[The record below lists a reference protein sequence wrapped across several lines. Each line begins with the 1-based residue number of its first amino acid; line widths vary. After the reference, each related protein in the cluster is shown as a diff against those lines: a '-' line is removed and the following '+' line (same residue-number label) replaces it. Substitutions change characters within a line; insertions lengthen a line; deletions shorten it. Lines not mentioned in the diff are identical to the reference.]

1 MTPRNTTR
9 LLGLIGL
16 ALFALGVRVVLEGV
30 FMSLIRADARQLPI
44 ADGVVHCCVTSPP
57 YFGLR
62 DYGTATWDGGD
73 PACPHAV
80 RRWDGPKQTQGAMS
94 AHAAKADRLDRREC
108 MCGARRIDQQI
119 GLEAT
124 PAAYI
129 DTLVAVFREVWR
141 VLADDGTCWVN
152 LGDSYAGSGPSGAS
166 YQSETTKRRAGLAV
180 DGAFRISKR
189 LGPRGLSYA
198 EKKPVAPVGWK
209 SKDLLMMPARLALAL
224 QADGWYLRSD
234 IIWAKPN
241 PMPESV
247 TDRPTKSH
255 EHLFLLTKA
264 ERYYYDATAI
274 AEPANLTGKGNARS
288 FRGGGAYIQNRSFD
302 NDATVARETHGN
314 IVPTLPTER
323 NKRDVWTVPTQAY
336 ADAHFATMP
345 EALVE
350 PCILAG
356 CPLGGLVL
364 DPFCGTFTVG
374 AVAARLSR
382 RAVGVDLSYQH
393 LAAERTAQR
402 GLMFAEAVS

>member
-1 MTPRNTTR
+1 MPLWHGGALEYPRIECGTGR
-9 LLGLIGL
+9 QGGL
-16 ALFALGVRVVLEGV
+16 V
-30 FMSLIRADARQLPI
+30 SLVRADARQLPI

-62 DYGTATWDGGD
+62 DYG
-73 PACPHAV
+73 
-80 RRWDGPKQTQGAMS
+80 
-94 AHAAKADRLDRREC
+94 AA
-108 MCGARRIDQQI
+108 GQI

-141 VLADDGTCWVN
+141 VLRDDGTCWVN
-152 LGDSYAGSGPSGAS
+152 LGDSFVSNGRYESDRSTYVGDLGKYAHRDPRVGA
-166 YQSETTKRRAGLAV
+166 RFFGL
-180 DGAFRISKR
+180 
-189 LGPRGLSYA
+189 
-198 EKKPVAPVGWK
+198 K
-209 SKDLLMMPARLALAL
+209 SKDLMGIPWRVALAL

-264 ERYYYDATAI
+264 ERYAYDAAAI
-274 AEPANLTGKGNARS
+274 AEAVSWDSTGGNFSRAYAEAQPNH
-288 FRGGGAYIQNRSFD
+288 GGMDLDRPVYS
-302 NDATVARETHGN
+302 T
-314 IVPTLPTER
+314 R
-323 NKRDVWTVPTQAY
+323 NKRDVWTITTQPY
-336 ADAHFATMP
+336 AGAHFATMP

-402 GLMFAEAVS
+402 GLMFDEATA